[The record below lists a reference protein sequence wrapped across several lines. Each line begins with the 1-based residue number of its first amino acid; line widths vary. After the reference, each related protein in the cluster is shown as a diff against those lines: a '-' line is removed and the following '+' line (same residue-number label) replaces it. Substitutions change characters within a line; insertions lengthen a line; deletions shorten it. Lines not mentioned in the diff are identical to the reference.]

1 MTRKKWIPAVL
12 IFGTALLVSTP
23 AHANAM
29 LPLIIGGWLVMIP
42 ALVPIILIE
51 SAILMRIGTGMWQ
64 SLLAMSAANITSTLV
79 GIPLAIILEI
89 VVAGSTPLYDANHS
103 THGWSKWTL
112 PVGGVLLLIPFFLL
126 SWWIEALIAVWILDE
141 LPSYLVDRAVRD
153 GNIVTY
159 SILAV
164 LLGGVL
170 TQEILNYAK
179 RRKTEKAARAEEL
192 KNAKYVD
199 LQPAEEGVEY
209 IEGEAQVAVEGLSV
223 DSHPVATEKTII
235 ATGSTPAPSDIPET
249 DDQLGLLEVLKEDR
263 SKIIG
268 KTGALDVLHGESAK
282 RKTIPPTQT
291 EDTDL
296 AA

>member
-1 MTRKKWIPAVL
+1 MTRKKWISAVL
-12 IFGTALLVSTP
+12 IFGAALLVSTP

-29 LPLIIGGWLVMIP
+29 LPLIIGGWLAMIP

-64 SLLAMSAANITSTLV
+64 ALIAMSAANLASTLV

-89 VVAGSTPLYDANHS
+89 LVAGSTPLYGNHA

-126 SWWIEALIAVWILDE
+126 SWWIEALIAAWILDE
-141 LPSYLVDRAVRD
+141 LPSYFVERAVRD

-179 RRKTEKAARAEEL
+179 RRKTEKDARVEEL
-192 KNAKYVD
+192 RSAKYVD
-199 LQPAEEGVEY
+199 LQPAEEGVDY
-209 IEGEAQVAVEGLSV
+209 IEGKPQFAVEGLSV
-223 DSHPVATEKTII
+223 DGHSLASEKTII
-235 ATGSTPAPSDIPET
+235 ATGSTPALPDIPGT
-249 DDQLGLLEVLKEDR
+249 DDQLELLEVLTEDR
-263 SKIIG
+263 SQKAE
-268 KTGALDVLHGESAK
+268 KTGGPDVLSDESAK
-282 RKTIPPTQT
+282 RETFPPMQI
-291 EDTDL
+291 EDTDV